1 MCYFTVRVVLINMLE
16 IFKRT
21 NFFSILFKQSV
32 FLNIKQ
38 KGWQPIVYSSPNQL
52 LVVLLRNK
60 QEFLVK
66 SKLLNFS
73 GVSVGSSYYGVG
85 TK

>member
-1 MCYFTVRVVLINMLE
+1 MCYFTVRVVLINMLD

-21 NFFSILFKQSV
+21 NFFSILFKQSA

-66 SKLLNFS
+66 SKLLNCS